1 MCHTVAKLI
10 WNIGRQT
17 ILRTE
22 EMMRLSRKPN
32 RQDRQQIAAVPPME
46 SIPSRGR
53 WSTAFLMAGSAL
65 LGATA
70 VAFWNRRTLA
80 NMRIQILAEAAKPQ
94 PRVNMNE
101 EIF

>member
-1 MCHTVAKLI
+1 
-10 WNIGRQT
+10 
-17 ILRTE
+17 
-22 EMMRLSRKPN
+22 
-32 RQDRQQIAAVPPME
+32 ME

-70 VAFWNRRTLA
+70 VAFWNRRTISH
-80 NMRIQILAEAAKPQ
+80 MRIQILAEAAKPQ
-94 PRVNMNE
+94 PLVNLNE